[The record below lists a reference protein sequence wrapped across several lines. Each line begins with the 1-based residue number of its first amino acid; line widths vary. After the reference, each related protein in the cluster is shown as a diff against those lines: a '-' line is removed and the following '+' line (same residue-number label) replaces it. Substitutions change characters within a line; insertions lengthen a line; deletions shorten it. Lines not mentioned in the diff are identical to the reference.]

1 MKKRKE
7 QKELSSIMTRRMLMV
22 GGGQLVLGA
31 LVVGRLYQLQIS
43 QTDNYRRL
51 SDRNQFDKRLVQ
63 APRGRLLDVRNRL
76 LAGNSEVF
84 ELRMLPSRISDM
96 KRWLNRVGKIIRLR
110 PDEIENILKTISDQ
124 LIFLKSLFV
133 LISHNVNYQN
143 LLSFRLS

>member
-1 MKKRKE
+1 MLFLFRCHLLCLNSQHLSQDRLVSLGKLIEGQQDEKT
-7 QKELSSIMTRRMLMV
+7 QGAKELSSIMTRRMLMV
-22 GGGQLVLGA
+22 GGSQLVLGA
-31 LVVGRLYQLQIS
+31 LVVGGLYQLQIS

-96 KRWLNRVGKIIRLR
+96 KRWLNRVGKIV
-110 PDEIENILKTISDQ
+110 EAS
-124 LIFLKSLFV
+124 S
-133 LISHNVNYQN
+133 
-143 LLSFRLS
+143 